1 MPELSNEEALAL
13 LARMDAEQRTMES
26 LMSARKHV
34 TAVIERYRFILAE
47 LPTLETAYEKFSH
60 AKARLQEEADAEKG
74 RLDADVAA
82 KRESVGNV
90 IAQCDERI
98 AQAIARAE
106 AAERD
111 AQEKEAF
118 AAKRGQQLAAEI
130 ESKVAQL
137 SSAEHALIEF
147 KQKHGLG

>member
-1 MPELSNEEALAL
+1 MQELSNDEALAL

-34 TAVIERYRFILAE
+34 ASVIERYQFILAE
-47 LPTLETAYEKFSH
+47 LPTLETAYKEFSH
-60 AKARLQEEADAEKG
+60 AKARLQEDAEAEKG
-74 RLDADVAA
+74 RLDAEVAA
-82 KRESVGNV
+82 KCEAVASTL
-90 IAQCDERI
+90 AQCDDRV

-118 AAKRGQQLAAEI
+118 AAKRGQQLANEI
-130 ESKVAQL
+130 EFKVAQL
-137 SSAEHALIEF
+137 SSAEYALIEF